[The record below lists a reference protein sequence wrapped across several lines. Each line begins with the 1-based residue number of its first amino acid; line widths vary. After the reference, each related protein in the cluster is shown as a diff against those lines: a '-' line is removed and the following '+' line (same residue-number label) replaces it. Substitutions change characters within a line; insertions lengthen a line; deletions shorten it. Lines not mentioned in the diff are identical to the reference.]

1 MNMGNLE
8 ERFQYDSYGRMTA
21 KTADGQAVFSN
32 VVYSTT
38 AKPHAMDAATTA
50 EGVFPATAQTVT
62 HTGFDKVS
70 KVKQGNDSICYT
82 YGYDQQ
88 RVFME
93 EHVGN
98 NVRTKRYVGNC
109 EYVTETMGNTT
120 TSHWLTYLTGS
131 TGVYAV
137 VVTANNAN
145 TIHYILKDN
154 LGSWTAITSSS
165 GTVEQRLSFDA
176 WGNLRNPNSWSG
188 SFSGTPM
195 FDRGFTGHEHLY
207 DFGLINMNGRMYDP
221 VMSGFLSVD
230 QYVQS
235 PGNSQNFNRYAYC
248 LNNPL
253 RYTDPSGEL
262 LWEAVVAGAII
273 GTFSNAAAQVMS
285 GNVNT
290 SGQFWVAA
298 GIGAISGGLGG
309 AAGFETGEIVSKWLG
324 QSIGIGAWR
333 GATIGAASSFA
344 GGFTSSSTAAW
355 MQGASFSQGLGAGLK
370 SGGVG
375 ALVGGVFGGLGN
387 DMEYAADYVEK
398 MKNEWYL
405 PKALKTINKSVNKTF
420 VDMSIPPE
428 SQFEIRGD
436 FMYDNETNT
445 VVDGAAVYHYSN
457 KKTDIYLYKTA
468 FTSKE
473 MLYLT
478 MSHEYI
484 HAGFNYYMGH
494 TISENFQHKAI
505 YQWQLDL
512 SNMWGIDGSRWATAA
527 ENISSYYYRKSLYNY
542 IINEMGF
549 SLLSVRPW

>member
-1 MNMGNLE
+1 M
-8 ERFQYDSYGRMTA
+8 
-21 KTADGQAVFSN
+21 V
-32 VVYSTT
+32 
-38 AKPHAMDAATTA
+38 
-50 EGVFPATAQTVT
+50 
-62 HTGFDKVS
+62 
-70 KVKQGNDSICYT
+70 
-82 YGYDQQ
+82 
-88 RVFME
+88 
-93 EHVGN
+93 
-98 NVRTKRYVGNC
+98 
-109 EYVTETMGNTT
+109 
-120 TSHWLTYLTGS
+120 
-131 TGVYAV
+131 
-137 VVTANNAN
+137 
-145 TIHYILKDN
+145 
-154 LGSWTAITSSS
+154 
-165 GTVEQRLSFDA
+165 
-176 WGNLRNPNSWSG
+176 
-188 SFSGTPM
+188 
-195 FDRGFTGHEHLY
+195 
-207 DFGLINMNGRMYDP
+207 
-221 VMSGFLSVD
+221 SGFLSVD

-253 RYTDPSGEL
+253 RYVDPNGEL
-262 LWEAVVAGAII
+262 WWEAAIVGAII

-309 AAGFETGEIVSKWLG
+309 AAGFETGENVSKWLG

-375 ALVGGVFGGLGN
+375 ALVGGVFGGLDAGYYAKQNGGNFWTGDGMISKQLSNVPVSEHITIGN
-387 DMEYAADYVEK
+387 DMEYTADYVEK

>member
-1 MNMGNLE
+1 ME
-8 ERFQYDSYGRMTA
+8 ERFTYD
-21 KTADGQAVFSN
+21 
-32 VVYSTT
+32 
-38 AKPHAMDAATTA
+38 
-50 EGVFPATAQTVT
+50 
-62 HTGFDKVS
+62 
-70 KVKQGNDSICYT
+70 
-82 YGYDQQ
+82 
-88 RVFME
+88 
-93 EHVGN
+93 
-98 NVRTKRYVGNC
+98 
-109 EYVTETMGNTT
+109 
-120 TSHWLTYLTGS
+120 WLNRLTGVIEKS
-131 TGVYAV
+131 SPLDVFAV
-137 VVTANNAN
+137 VESCDGINE
-145 TIHYILKDN
+145 IHYILKDN
-154 LGSWTAITSSS
+154 LGSWTTITD
-165 GTVEQRLSFDA
+165 GDGVVEQRLSYDA
-176 WGNLRNPNSWSG
+176 WGNLRNPNTWSG

-207 DFGLINMNGRMYDP
+207 DFGLINMNGRMYAP

-253 RYTDPSGEL
+253 RYVDPNGEL
-262 LWEAVVAGAII
+262 WWEAAIVGAII

-309 AAGFETGEIVSKWLG
+309 AAGFETGENVSKWLG

-375 ALVGGVFGGLGN
+375 ALVGGVFGGLDAGYYAKQNGGNFWTGDGMISKQLSNVPVSEHITIGN
-387 DMEYAADYVEK
+387 DMEYTADYVEK